1 MYVNVQ
7 VYLMRCLYLYF
18 MATSVIDLNCDLGEG
33 MQNDAAIMPFI
44 SSANIACG
52 FHAGDDETMQQ
63 TIRLCMQH
71 HVAIGAHPSF
81 HDKVN
86 FGRTEINL
94 PPETI
99 IDLVTAQLQILQ
111 QHCLQLGAAMHHIKP
126 HGALYNMSAKNDL
139 IAAAIAKAVFLFN
152 PKLVL
157 FGLAGSCS
165 LVAGKQAGLQV
176 VHEFFADRSYQPD
189 ASLTPRSQQHA
200 LITDT
205 SQALQ
210 QALLIAEKKM
220 VPTVEGDF
228 IQPCNTTDTVSI
240 CLHGDGPHAVDF
252 AKAIHAMFLSK
263 NIRIQPAL

>member
-1 MYVNVQ
+1 MQ
-7 VYLMRCLYLYF
+7 
-18 MATSVIDLNCDLGEG
+18 TSIDLNCDLGEG
-33 MQNDAAIMPFI
+33 MSSDAAIMPYI

-52 FHAGDDETMQQ
+52 FHAGDEATMQH
-63 TIRLCMQH
+63 TIRLCLQH
-71 HVAIGAHPSF
+71 NVTIGAHPSF
-81 HDKVN
+81 DDNVN

-94 PPETI
+94 PPEAI
-99 IDLVTAQLQILQ
+99 VDLVTEQLQILE
-111 QHCLQLGAAMHHIKP
+111 QHCHELGATMHHAKP
-126 HGALYNMSAKNDL
+126 HGALYNMSAKNEG

-165 LVAGKQAGLQV
+165 VVAGKQAGLQV
-176 VHEFFADRSYQPD
+176 VHEFFADRTYQPD

-200 LITDT
+200 LITET

-210 QALLIAEKKM
+210 QALLIAEKKS

-263 NIRIQPAL
+263 NIRIQPAI